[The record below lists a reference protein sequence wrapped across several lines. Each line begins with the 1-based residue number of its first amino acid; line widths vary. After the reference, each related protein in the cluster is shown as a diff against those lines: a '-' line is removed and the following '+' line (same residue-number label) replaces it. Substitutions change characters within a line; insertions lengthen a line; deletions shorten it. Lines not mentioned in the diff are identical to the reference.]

1 MEKLKVY
8 KGGTNMNNF
17 SDNTGINVKLNNIF
31 KTRFDIN
38 LFNNELNIDD
48 NLLGNKFR
56 LAARDLYYL
65 LCDIE
70 KEFDITISEDDID
83 NIKFNTINSII
94 KIVNKKLLQ
103 KAMEAV

>member
-1 MEKLKVY
+1 
-8 KGGTNMNNF
+8 MNNF